1 MAGNIILGIA
11 YGIDVLPKNDPYVAT
26 AEKMLHSL
34 SLATQSGGRL
44 FSMIPWCG
52 FLSLLLP
59 NTPYN
64 VELSDIYAF
73 LVPWRRLQTRSSE
86 MATHCGQHN

>member
-1 MAGNIILGIA
+1 MAGKIILGIA
-11 YGIDVLPKNDPYVAT
+11 YGIDVLPQNDPYVAI

-52 FLSLLLP
+52 FLFPPPLL
-59 NTPYN
+59 NTPHN
-64 VELSDIYAF
+64 VEL
-73 LVPWRRLQTRSSE
+73 
-86 MATHCGQHN
+86 